1 MLWPSALRGNALGHL
16 RAMRAQAP
24 EFLRVLCPRL
34 NFSPRTSNMATQ
46 ETTPLQF
53 APPRYDSVSRLLHW
67 LTLALLIAQYALGWF
82 MPDVNGTAPPA
93 GLQIWHVGVG
103 TTLLAVVAARLVWA
117 LLRPSPAPVVQS
129 NLLNLLASI
138 VHKLLYVLLIA
149 VPLLGWLNASG
160 RNWVV
165 QLGGLVN
172 LPQISTHGSIGA
184 AIGEWHS
191 ASTILLLVVIG
202 LHVAAA
208 LFHQF
213 RHKDN
218 LLGRML

>member
-1 MLWPSALRGNALGHL
+1 
-16 RAMRAQAP
+16 
-24 EFLRVLCPRL
+24 
-34 NFSPRTSNMATQ
+34 MATQ
-46 ETTPLQF
+46 GTTPLQF
-53 APPRYDSVSRLLHW
+53 ANRRYDSVSRLLHW
-67 LTLALLIAQYALGWF
+67 LTLALLISQYALGWF
-82 MPDVNGTAPPA
+82 MPDVHGTAPSA
-93 GLQIWHVGVG
+93 GLQIWHVCVG
-103 TTLLAVVAARLVWA
+103 TTLLTVVAARLVWA
-117 LLRPSPAPVVQS
+117 LLRSSPTPVVQS
-129 NLLNLLASI
+129 HLLNLLASI
-138 VHKLLYVLLIA
+138 VHKSLYVLLIA

-191 ASTILLLVVIG
+191 ASTILLLVVVG

>member
-1 MLWPSALRGNALGHL
+1 M
-16 RAMRAQAP
+16 
-24 EFLRVLCPRL
+24 
-34 NFSPRTSNMATQ
+34 
-46 ETTPLQF
+46 
-53 APPRYDSVSRLLHW
+53 
-67 LTLALLIAQYALGWF
+67 
-82 MPDVNGTAPPA
+82 
-93 GLQIWHVGVG
+93 
-103 TTLLAVVAARLVWA
+103 AVVAARLVWA

-129 NLLNLLASI
+129 HLLNLLASI
-138 VHKLLYVLLIA
+138 VHKSLYVLLIA

-191 ASTILLLVVIG
+191 ASTILLLVVVG

>member
-1 MLWPSALRGNALGHL
+1 M
-16 RAMRAQAP
+16 
-24 EFLRVLCPRL
+24 
-34 NFSPRTSNMATQ
+34 
-46 ETTPLQF
+46 
-53 APPRYDSVSRLLHW
+53 
-67 LTLALLIAQYALGWF
+67 
-82 MPDVNGTAPPA
+82 
-93 GLQIWHVGVG
+93 WHVGVA

-129 NLLNLLASI
+129 HLLNLLASI
-138 VHKLLYVLLIA
+138 VHKSLYVLLIA

-172 LPQISTHGSIGA
+172 LPHISTHGSIGA

-191 ASTILLLVVIG
+191 ASAILLLVVVG